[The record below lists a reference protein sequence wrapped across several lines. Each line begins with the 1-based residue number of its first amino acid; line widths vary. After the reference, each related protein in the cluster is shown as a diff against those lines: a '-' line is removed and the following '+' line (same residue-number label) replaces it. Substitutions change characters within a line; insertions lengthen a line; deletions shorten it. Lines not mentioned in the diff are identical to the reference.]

1 MGKSKKFRAAISL
14 ALTLAVASVFAFS
27 SFAAS
32 TGGETAPSPPAASRL
47 DESSSAAAGKL
58 MGTGHFTIDGEEAQ
72 PGASVLSGSTVATGS
87 DGNAVIDLGRLGRIE
102 LRPNTTIKVAFAG
115 NSVSVSLDQAG
126 SMAQSL
132 PAGVAGQLILPGERA
147 RLSVVRGEV
156 EVNSAGNARVL
167 RAGEQR
173 TFNNTAEVITTGDA
187 VLVADRSSEQ
197 NQEDKVPAHGNYV
210 SGGTIGVIAMAGI
223 ATAVTVGVI
232 AGSGNS
238 SGSGSGLTPR
248 PSQVVP

>member
-14 ALTLAVASVFAFS
+14 ALTLAVASVFALS

-32 TGGETAPSPPAASRL
+32 TSREAASAGRL
-47 DESSSAAAGKL
+47 DDMPSAPAGKL

-72 PGASVLSGSTVATGS
+72 PGASVLSGSTIATGP
-87 DGNAVIDLGRLGRIE
+87 DGNAVVDLGSLGRIE
-102 LRPNTTIKVAFAG
+102 LRPNTTIKVAFAN
-115 NSVSVSLDQAG
+115 NSVSVSLDHAG

-132 PAGVAGQLILPGERA
+132 PTGVAGQLILQGERA

-156 EVNSAGNARVL
+156 EVNSAGNARTL
-167 RAGEQR
+167 HAGEQS
-173 TFNNTAEVITTGDA
+173 TFNNPAEVITTGDA
-187 VLVADRSSEQ
+187 VLVADRSSDK
-197 NQEDKVPAHGNYV
+197 NEDDQTPSHGKYV
-210 SGGTIGVIAMAGI
+210 SGGVVGVIAMAGV
-223 ATAVTVGVI
+223 ATAITAGII

-238 SGSGSGLTPR
+238 RSSSPLTPR